1 MLVGY
6 RSNEMRDTLRKVAGK
21 HRAYLQE
28 ESDRVEG
35 LEIDMGRITMYYR
48 GMDGIMKCESS
59 LLRDDS
65 LFDIGTFRNLRFLKI
80 TQYGMCNKKGNY
92 LHKVS
97 DTLESLYLTG
107 VSKNSLEQLKRFP
120 NLKTLTLIDTAFDEE
135 SFSLVPKV
143 TKEKL
148 TYLFVNHLARP
159 EDLKDCVNL
168 RCLEADHIE
177 NKAETEIVFPNL
189 EHLRTKRID
198 RLCLSADQFP
208 KLRRLDIGNQ
218 QGVVDLQKISQIKSL
233 RELSLQGNS
242 IFDISELEKMSLTV
256 LELSNNMIEDMSP
269 LAGHKD
275 MKYLSISSNPVT
287 DISFIQEMKELEL
300 FHLDD
305 TWVEDLSVLKEM
317 KGIKELGISKNL
329 LKTEK
334 DKELVSHIERVLER

>member
-177 NKAETEIVFPNL
+177 NKRCV
-189 EHLRTKRID
+189 
-198 RLCLSADQFP
+198 
-208 KLRRLDIGNQ
+208 
-218 QGVVDLQKISQIKSL
+218 
-233 RELSLQGNS
+233 
-242 IFDISELEKMSLTV
+242 
-256 LELSNNMIEDMSP
+256 
-269 LAGHKD
+269 
-275 MKYLSISSNPVT
+275 
-287 DISFIQEMKELEL
+287 
-300 FHLDD
+300 
-305 TWVEDLSVLKEM
+305 
-317 KGIKELGISKNL
+317 
-329 LKTEK
+329 
-334 DKELVSHIERVLER
+334 

>member
-6 RSNEMRDTLRKVAGK
+6 RNNEMRDTLRKVAGK

-35 LEIDMGRITMYYR
+35 LEIEMGRITMYYR
-48 GMDGIMKCESS
+48 GIDGMMKCESTPI
-59 LLRDDS
+59 RDDS
-65 LFDIGTFRNLRFLKI
+65 LFDIGTFHNLRFLKI
-80 TQYGMCNKKGNY
+80 SHYSMRNEKKNY

-120 NLKTLTLIDTAFDEE
+120 NLNSLTLIDTAFEEE
-135 SFSLVPKV
+135 SISLVPKA

-148 TYLFVNHLARP
+148 TYLFVNHLTRP

-168 RCLEADHIE
+168 RYLEVDHIE
-177 NKAETEIVFPNL
+177 NKAETEVVFSNL
-189 EHLRTKRID
+189 EYLKTKRFD
-198 RLCLSADQFP
+198 KLCLSADQFP
-208 KLRRLDIGNQ
+208 KLKRLDIGNQ
-218 QGVVDLQKISQIKSL
+218 QGVVDLQKVSQIKSL

-287 DISFIQEMKELEL
+287 DISFIQGMKELEL
-300 FHLDD
+300 FQLDD

>member
-6 RSNEMRDTLRKVAGK
+6 RNNEMRDTLRKVAGK

-48 GMDGIMKCESS
+48 GMDGMMKCESTP
-59 LLRDDS
+59 LRDDS

-80 TQYGMCNKKGNY
+80 SHYSMRNEKKNY

-120 NLKTLTLIDTAFDEE
+120 NLNSLTLIDTAFEEE
-135 SFSLVPKV
+135 SISLVPKE
-143 TKEKL
+143 TKERL
-148 TYLFVNHLARP
+148 TYLFVNHLTRP

-168 RCLEADHIE
+168 RYLEADHIE
-177 NKAETEIVFPNL
+177 NKAETEVVFPNL
-189 EHLRTKRID
+189 EYLKTKRFD
-198 RLCLSADQFP
+198 KLCLSADQFP
-208 KLRRLDIGNQ
+208 KLKRLDIGNQ
-218 QGVVDLQKISQIKSL
+218 QGVVDLQKVSQIKSI

-242 IFDISELEKMSLTV
+242 LFDISELENMSLTV

-287 DISFIQEMKELEL
+287 DISFIQGMKELEL
-300 FHLDD
+300 FQLDD

>member
-6 RSNEMRDTLRKVAGK
+6 RNNEMRDVLRKVAGK

-35 LEIDMGRITMYYR
+35 LEIEMGRITMHYR
-48 GMDGIMKCESS
+48 GMDGIMKCEDICI
-59 LLRDDS
+59 RDDN
-65 LFDIGTFRNLRFLKI
+65 LFDIGTFRNLRFLKMA
-80 TQYGMCNKKGNY
+80 QYGMGNIRGNY

-120 NLKTLTLIDTAFDEE
+120 NLKSLTLIDTVMEEE
-135 SFSLVPKV
+135 SFSLVPKE
-143 TKEKL
+143 TKERL

-168 RCLEADHIE
+168 RYLEADHIE
-177 NKAETEIVFPNL
+177 HKAETEVVFPNL
-189 EHLRTKRID
+189 EYLRTKRID
-198 RLCLSADQFP
+198 KFCLSAEQFP
-208 KLRRLDIGNQ
+208 KLKRLDLGNQ
-218 QGVVDLQKISQIKSL
+218 KGVVDLQQISQIKSI

-242 IFDISELEKMSLTV
+242 IFDISELGKMSLTA

-269 LAGHKD
+269 LAGHQE
-275 MKYLSISSNPVT
+275 MLYLSISSNPVT
-287 DISFIQEMKELEL
+287 DISFIQGMKELEL
-300 FHLDD
+300 FQFDD
-305 TWVEDLSVLKEM
+305 TWVEDISVLKEM
-317 KGIKELGISKNL
+317 KGIKELGVSRNL

-334 DKELVSHIERVLER
+334 DKELVSHIERILER